1 MAEQVRMQ
9 LAGGGSITV
18 QAEDTAAAVLI
29 GGGQAGSREGGRGRG
44 SETVERV
51 TRSFDDSLGGLSE
64 IANSLQVA
72 LQKTITP
79 PDSVTVNFGINFDL
93 SGGIVLKASGGA
105 SLAVTMTWTKA

>member
-1 MAEQVRMQ
+1 MAEQVQMK
-9 LAGGGSITV
+9 LAGGARITV
-18 QAEDTAAAVLI
+18 QAEDTGPVS
-29 GGGQAGSREGGRGRG
+29 GGSSSAGGRGEERGRG

-51 TRSFDDSLGGLSE
+51 TRSFDDSLSGLTE

-72 LQKTITP
+72 LQKTLAP